1 MLTCDG
7 FRKLFKE
14 PEQWS
19 KHLLSLANA
28 FSSRMHASE
37 VAFTGMISDS
47 SYISLT
53 SLESLRV
60 QWDQLKNV
68 MNFLLE
74 ALGPTIDSTAEY
86 KSVLWLLQFKGSF
99 TDPIMSLQDSVKSN
113 SAWNSICN
121 QCIRTAK
128 TGVKLR
134 PILGRVI
141 DSLKGRTFTAQKLT
155 TLLEEVKELREGL
168 RSQDWR
174 CKTENVRKQCKRQ
187 QLPDR

>member
-7 FRKLFKE
+7 FRKLFKD
-14 PEQWS
+14 PEKWS
-19 KHLLSLANA
+19 KHLLSFGNV
-28 FSSRMHASE
+28 FYSRMQASE
-37 VAFTGMISDS
+37 VAFSSLISDA

-53 SLESLRV
+53 SFESLRV
-60 QWDQLKNV
+60 HWDHLKNV
-68 MNFLLE
+68 MKFLLE
-74 ALGPTIDSTAEY
+74 SLGPTTDSTAEY
-86 KSVLWLLQFKGSF
+86 KAVLWLLQFKAST

-121 QCIRTAK
+121 QCIRTSK

-141 DSLKGRTFTAQKLT
+141 DSLKGSTFTAQKLT

-174 CKTENVRKQCKRQ
+174 GKTENRKHQK
-187 QLPDR
+187 LPDL